1 MVQLGPL
8 VSPGDAVPGC
18 IAPRRPLCET
28 PAMTSDANL
37 SSPSLDVIA
46 PEERAAP
53 GVRRPP
59 HLLWGLGAGAVA
71 VFLVLLVGAMLG
83 QAQSF
88 AFERTIVGT
97 LRDMADPASPRGP
110 AWLRPIMI
118 DITALGGTTVL
129 TLASI
134 GAVVLLLTRRLWL
147 TAALVAA
154 ATLSGSIAVVLLKGA
169 VARARPDLAGRLVE
183 VSGHSFPSGHAS
195 NSAIVYLTI
204 ALLAS
209 QVVHGRATR
218 NALLI
223 GAVLL
228 VGAIG
233 TSRVYL
239 GVHWPADVL
248 TGWCFGTLWALGW
261 WLVGARVRRAR

>member
-1 MVQLGPL
+1 MG
-8 VSPGDAVPGC
+8 VPDERMQSG
-18 IAPRRPLCET
+18 T
-28 PAMTSDANL
+28 M
-37 SSPSLDVIA
+37 A
-46 PEERAAP
+46 PEEQIAP

-59 HLLWGLGAGAVA
+59 HLLWAMAIGALAVL
-71 VFLVLLVGAMLG
+71 LVLLLG
-83 QAQSF
+83 TTLGTARSF
-88 AFERTIVGT
+88 AFERAITAALRQVGN
-97 LRDMADPASPRGP
+97 PAAPTGP
-110 AWLRPIMI
+110 GWLRPMMI
-118 DITALGGTTVL
+118 DLTAMGGTTVL

-154 ATLSGSIAVVLLKGA
+154 ATLSGSVAVVLLKRV

-183 VSGHSFPSGHAS
+183 VDGHSFPSGHAA

-218 NALLI
+218 NVLLG

-248 TGWCFGTLWALGW
+248 AGWCLGTLWALGW
-261 WLVGARVRRAR
+261 WLAGARLRSAR

>member
-1 MVQLGPL
+1 MTATAPHEPQL
-8 VSPGDAVPGC
+8 A
-18 IAPRRPLCET
+18 
-28 PAMTSDANL
+28 TSMA
-37 SSPSLDVIA
+37 S
-46 PEERAAP
+46 EERTAP
-53 GVRRPP
+53 GVRRPS
-59 HLLWGLGAGAVA
+59 HLLWAMAIGAAA
-71 VFLVLLVGAMLG
+71 VLLVLVVGASLG

-88 AFERTIVGT
+88 AFERAIVGT
-97 LRDMADPASPRGP
+97 LRDIGDPATPRGP

-154 ATLSGSIAVVLLKGA
+154 ATLSGSITVVLLKQT
-169 VARARPDLAGRLVE
+169 VARVRPDLAGRLVE

-261 WLVGARVRRAR
+261 WLVGARVRSAR

>member
-1 MVQLGPL
+1 
-8 VSPGDAVPGC
+8 
-18 IAPRRPLCET
+18 
-28 PAMTSDANL
+28 
-37 SSPSLDVIA
+37 
-46 PEERAAP
+46 
-53 GVRRPP
+53 VRRPP
-59 HLLWGLGAGAVA
+59 HLLWGMGVGAAAV
-71 VFLVLLVGAMLG
+71 LIVLLIGALLG
-83 QAQSF
+83 SAPSF
-88 AFERTIVGT
+88 AFERAIVAA
-97 LRDMADPASPRGP
+97 LRHVGNPAAPTGP

-118 DITALGGTTVL
+118 DLTALGGTTVL

-154 ATLSGSIAVVLLKGA
+154 ATLSGSITVVLLKG
-169 VARARPDLAGRLVE
+169 VIARARPDLAGRLVE

-218 NALLI
+218 NVLL
-223 GAVLL
+223 GSAVLL

-233 TSRVYL
+233 ISRVYL

-248 TGWCFGTLWALGW
+248 AGWCFGTLWALGW